1 MIAPI
6 WLRPNASERWSRR
19 TCAQV
24 ALVEVRLILTRPA
37 NQTQVWSSGL
47 QAQGHEVVSWPLIV
61 TQAVSPAQA
70 VDLAWRDLGE
80 FRALMFVSAPAV
92 SHFFARRPP
101 DSTSL
106 AVRCW
111 ATGPGTR
118 RALLLAGVDPG
129 LIDTPAPDAAQF
141 DTEHLWPIVAH
152 QAVSG
157 QTVAIVRG
165 TDEQAGLDIGSVV
178 DPGVG
183 RDWLALQLQQAGV
196 RVRWIVAYQRSAP
209 LWDTAQRALV
219 ARAATDGS
227 VWVLSSSQAVM
238 HLHALIPKQDWS
250 QARAVATHERIAAAL
265 RAMGW
270 GRVQVSRPDVPG
282 LLQGL
287 VSLESHA

>member
-1 MIAPI
+1 M
-6 WLRPNASERWSRR
+6 
-19 TCAQV
+19 

-37 NQTQVWSSGL
+37 NQTQVWTSGL

-61 TQAVSPAQA
+61 TLPVSPAQA
-70 VDLAWRDLGE
+70 VDQAWRDLGE

-101 DSTSL
+101 DCTSL

-118 RALLLAGVDPG
+118 RALLQAGVKPD
-129 LIDTPAPDAAQF
+129 LIDTPPQDAAQF
-141 DTEHLWPIVAH
+141 DTEHLWPIVAC

-165 TDEQAGLDIGSVV
+165 TDEEAGLDVGSVA
-178 DPGVG
+178 DAGVG
-183 RDWLALQLQQAGV
+183 RDWLARQLQQAGV
-196 RVRWIVAYQRSAP
+196 RVRWVVAYQRSIP
-209 LWDTAQRALV
+209 SWDTEQLAQV

-227 VWVLSSSQAVM
+227 VWVMSSSQAVR
-238 HLHALIPKQDWS
+238 HLQALMPQQDWS
-250 QARAVATHERIAAAL
+250 QARAIATHERIAAAL
-265 RAMGW
+265 RVLGW
-270 GRVQVSRPDVPG
+270 GRVRVSRPDVPG

-287 VSLESHA
+287 ASLESDA